1 MRRLYIFLHGWPAA
15 LIVVLLLASIVVLS
29 GTIMAGDIVDHPDKL
44 KFKELNYQPPKP
56 GDFRHQLKCGAT
68 AYVAENPEAPTFD
81 MTILIRTGQIYE
93 PVEKAGLA
101 KMTIDEGLGLLKK
114 ILRQPTFDQAAIDKY
129 RADILSEME
138 QRNSSTASIES
149 REWMFLLYGNHPCT
163 TPYRRTEHSINSI
176 TRDDMLAFH
185 KKYFFPGNFIF
196 AISGDFKTDDI
207 LTKLD
212 NMFGGWPDQPLD
224 LPVVTDQIPD
234 PKPGV
239 YMIKKNDVNQSR
251 IRVGHIGVKRDI
263 PDEYALEVMNY
274 ILGGGGFS
282 SRIMRRVRSDEG
294 LAYNAGSAFDR
305 PVLYP
310 GTFRAWFQTKHETG
324 AFGTSLIV
332 DEINRIRTEKCDE
345 EAVDNAKASFVSN
358 IVNPFSSKKAIVNT
372 FAEDDYTG
380 RPDDYWQNYRKNV
393 EAVTPESILAVAQK
407 YLHPEKLVFL
417 VVGDPEAVQNGSDKH
432 NERFSD
438 FGEIT
443 ILPLRDPLTL
453 EMK

>member
-1 MRRLYIFLHGWPAA
+1 
-15 LIVVLLLASIVVLS
+15 
-29 GTIMAGDIVDHPDKL
+29 
-44 KFKELNYQPPKP
+44 
-56 GDFRHQLKCGAT
+56 
-68 AYVAENPEAPTFD
+68 
-81 MTILIRTGQIYE
+81 
-93 PVEKAGLA
+93 
-101 KMTIDEGLGLLKK
+101 
-114 ILRQPTFDQAAIDKY
+114 
-129 RADILSEME
+129 
-138 QRNSSTASIES
+138 
-149 REWMFLLYGNHPCT
+149 
-163 TPYRRTEHSINSI
+163 
-176 TRDDMLAFH
+176 
-185 KKYFFPGNFIF
+185 
-196 AISGDFKTDDI
+196 
-207 LTKLD
+207 
-212 NMFGGWPDQPLD
+212 MFGGWPDQPLD